1 MRAVMIMLSSLGLLA
16 ACSQEAGDAAP
27 QADAGSATAP
37 AAGEPAPDSD
47 GDAALPVGDWR
58 LVSIGGEAPAEGLEP
73 PTLLVQGDGKVA
85 GFAGVNRYTGGPG
98 GPEDGLFGPMPT
110 TMMAG
115 PPEAMALEARFTQ
128 AMGAATD
135 FRLDGSTLVLLSDE
149 GDLVFER
156 AD

>member
-1 MRAVMIMLSSLGLLA
+1 MRTVTIMLSSLGLLA
-16 ACSQEAGDAAP
+16 ACSQEAGDAVP
-27 QADAGSATAP
+27 QADTGAAAAP
-37 AAGEPAPDSD
+37 AAEEPAPDSA
-47 GDAALPVGDWR
+47 GDTALPVGDWQ
-58 LVSIGGEAPAEGLEP
+58 LVSIGGEAPAEGLDR
-73 PTLLVQGDGKVA
+73 PTLLVQGDGRVA
-85 GFAGVNRYTGGPG
+85 GFAGVNRYTGSLG
-98 GPEDGLFGPMPT
+98 GPEDRLFGPMPT

-135 FRLDGSTLVLLSDE
+135 FRLEGGTLVLVSNE